1 MLTFLILILIIITMG
16 SLANKIIKKKRSS
29 SYEDYKLPLGN
40 DSKLSESLK
49 KEYELKICELNDK
62 LSCEI
67 ESHRQTKEKC
77 FMLEKNIDAKD
88 CRIKALE
95 SSLDESRADKERLS
109 TMLLLDSLNYIYS
122 KLYKSPNEEIL
133 SYIEEI
139 VSCQGYKFIPYEE
152 QTQQYYKQVPH
163 EADEI
168 EIDSFAIMK
177 ESDLVKAGKVYVPYK

>member
-1 MLTFLILILIIITMG
+1 MG

-40 DSKLSESLK
+40 DSKLSETLK
-49 KEYELKICELNDK
+49 KEYESKIWELNNK
-62 LSCEI
+62 LSREI
-67 ESHRQTKEKC
+67 RQIKEKC

-88 CRIKALE
+88 CRIRALE

>member
-40 DSKLSESLK
+40 DSKLSETLK
-49 KEYELKICELNDK
+49 KEYESKIWELNNK
-62 LSCEI
+62 LSREI
-67 ESHRQTKEKC
+67 RQIKEKC

-88 CRIKALE
+88 CRIRALE

>member
-1 MLTFLILILIIITMG
+1 MG

-40 DSKLSESLK
+40 DSKLSETLK
-49 KEYELKICELNDK
+49 KEYESKIWELNNK
-62 LSCEI
+62 LSREI
-67 ESHRQTKEKC
+67 RQIKEKC

-95 SSLDESRADKERLS
+95 SSLDECRADKERLS

>member
-40 DSKLSESLK
+40 DSKLSETLK
-49 KEYELKICELNDK
+49 KEYELRELNYK

-95 SSLDESRADKERLS
+95 SSLDECRADKERLS